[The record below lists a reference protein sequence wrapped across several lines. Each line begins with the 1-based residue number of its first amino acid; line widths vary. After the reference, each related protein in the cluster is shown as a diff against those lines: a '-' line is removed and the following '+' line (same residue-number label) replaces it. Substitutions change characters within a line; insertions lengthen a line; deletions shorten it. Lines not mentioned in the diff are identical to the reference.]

1 MPHNNKTLT
10 SSYARWDGKFACG
23 KVLQF
28 NTEAQRDL
36 WTKLHKKNC
45 EICGAIK
52 TMTSKPKELKLI
64 N

>member
-10 SSYARWDGKFACG
+10 SSYARWDGEFACG
-23 KVLQF
+23 KVIQF
-28 NTEAQRDL
+28 NTASQRDT

-52 TMTSKPKELKLI
+52 IMTPKPKQLNLI